1 MQYSPVYLY
10 PNIIKAYTNA
20 LDSWP
25 GGFNKVYQRT
35 LKIYRGTD
43 NKLDLQIRNGDQKA
57 IDISGNYIVFSLF
70 ARETQELL
78 LKKDCVETND
88 SSLSKG
94 KVSVNITEEEL
105 LDLEPGFYN
114 FTIHTEIREIINAQ
128 EHRITSKNPLY
139 VDSQFGVIGNIEVR
153 GEIDGLPSDSNE
165 YIAFNKH
172 VDVNRVEDTWY
183 TSSIIDASR
192 ALSTPL
198 SNHTF
203 QFYTT
208 DLIGD
213 IEIQGSLENGA
224 SPGTWT
230 TVKQLTRGDSSGA
243 FDKTF
248 FENVEGKFSFFRIK
262 YTPIS
267 GTIDK
272 ILYR

>member
-10 PNIIKAYTNA
+10 PNVIKVYTNA
-20 LDSWP
+20 LDSWS

-57 IDISGNYIVFSLF
+57 VDVTGSNLVFNLF
-70 ARETQELL
+70 VRETQELL

-88 SSLSKG
+88 SSLQKG
-94 KVSVNITEEEL
+94 KVTVTLSEQEL
-105 LDLEPGFYN
+105 SDLEPGFYN
-114 FTIHTEIREIINAQ
+114 FTVHVETRESLGLQ
-128 EHRITSKNPLY
+128 EYKVVSKNSLY
-139 VDSQFGVIGNIEVR
+139 VDSQYGVIGTIEVR
-153 GEIDGLPSDSNE
+153 GEIDGLPSSSNE

-172 VDVNRVEDTWY
+172 VDIDNVQDTWY

-208 DLIGD
+208 GLAGD

-224 SPGTWT
+224 SPNTWV
-230 TVKQLTRGDSSGA
+230 TVKQIARSISSDSV
-243 FDKTF
+243 FY
-248 FENVEGKFSFFRIK
+248 ENVEGKFSFFRIK
-262 YTPIS
+262 YTPSS

-272 ILYR
+272 VLYR